1 MYANRIQISKCGPI
15 DQLDISFPFEAD
27 APKPII
33 LVGENGSG
41 KSILLSYIVNGLIYA
56 KDRAYPQTSEV
67 ETGRVLKLRSPLYVR
82 VGNDC
87 YFGRVDFE
95 DGLFVGEVVAK
106 RPKYEYESIPLEPA
120 SQEAKAA
127 WEEMDRL
134 EHNRLITNLGDWREE
149 KLRNVFSKNCALYFP
164 PNRFEEPAWLN
175 EENLVAQADFMDVT
189 RIEGKTSRKAI
200 AYSPLHD
207 NQDWLFDL
215 VYDFVALANSGSS
228 TSLYEVVL
236 KVVGQIMR
244 DERGVR
250 FGFGPRRHRLVSVM
264 AQEETIVPNI
274 FQLSTGEVSLLNL
287 FLSILRDFDLS
298 GTQFSR
304 SEDVRGI
311 VVVDEIDLHLHAV
324 RQYEILPSLIKM
336 FPRVQFIVTT
346 HSPLFVLG
354 MKNKLGEDGFTVYR
368 MPKGLQIS
376 PEEFS
381 EFASA
386 YQAFTETSKY
396 SDDVRSEI
404 ENSRKPVV
412 FLEGTTDIKYL
423 RKAAELLHQENLLE
437 RIELKDGCGDEL
449 EKTWKAIKDVPD
461 SLVPGKVVVIR
472 DCDYKGPAATKGNK
486 RRRTI
491 PQQPDLPVERG
502 IENLFSK
509 ETMAKARTYKPAFV
523 DVTGEHKVEIRG
535 HGQTIP
541 EKWFINKEEK
551 SNLCDWLCENGTAED
566 FKSFHVL
573 FDLLR
578 EAMGLEQSESSN
590 SSA

>member
-1 MYANRIQISKCGPI
+1 MYANRIQISKYGPI

-56 KDRAYPQTSEV
+56 KDRAYPQTPEV

-215 VYDFVALANSGSS
+215 VYDFAALANSGSS
-228 TSLYEVVL
+228 TSLYEVAL

-264 AQEETIVPNI
+264 AQEETLVPNI

-298 GTQFSR
+298 GTQFS
-304 SEDVRGI
+304 SAEDVRGI
-311 VVVDEIDLHLHAV
+311 VVVDEVDLHIHAV
-324 RQYEILPSLIKM
+324 HQNEILPSLIRM
-336 FPRVQFIVTT
+336 FPKVQFIVTT

-354 MKNKLGEDGFTVYR
+354 MNSLIGEDGFAVYR
-368 MPKGLQIS
+368 MPQGDQIS

-381 EFASA
+381 EFADAFQAYSA
-386 YQAFTETSKY
+386 TSKY
-396 SDDVRSEI
+396 SEEVRSAI
-404 ENSRKPVV
+404 ENSRKPIV

-423 RKAAELLHQENLLE
+423 QKAAELLQRESVLDG
-437 RIELKDGCGDEL
+437 IELRDGVGDNL
-449 EKTWKAIKDVPD
+449 VRTWNAVKNLPNEM
-461 SLVPGKVVVIR
+461 VPGKVVVVVR
-472 DCDYKGPAATKGNK
+472 DCDFKGISDTKGNK
-486 RRRTI
+486 RLRKI
-491 PQQPDLPVERG
+491 PKQAANPIEKG
-502 IENLFSK
+502 IENLFSEQTLQRAICYK
-509 ETMAKARTYKPAFV
+509 LALIDIHQHKATV
-523 DVTGEHKVEIRG
+523 RG
-535 HGQTIP
+535 NPPTFS
-541 EKWFINKEEK
+541 EKWVVNEDEK
-551 SNLCDWLCENGTAED
+551 RNLCDWLCEYGTAED
-566 FKSFHVL
+566 FESFHLL
-573 FDLLR
+573 FDLLV
-578 EAMGLEQSESSN
+578 EALDMEQADSTA